1 VEEVLAG
8 VWAEVLDVEQVGIH
22 DDFFAL
28 GGHSLKATQVISR
41 VREALQ
47 VEMPLRRLFEAPTVA
62 ALATTILQDP
72 SERVKVERIA
82 QVLMS
87 LAEFSED
94 EVGTML
100 EGKLC

>member
-1 VEEVLAG
+1 
-8 VWAEVLDVEQVGIH
+8 VLDVEQVGIH

-62 ALATTILQDP
+62 ALAATILRDP

-87 LAEFSED
+87 LAELSED